1 MAVAG
6 KRRLHKTCVCS
17 HQTILSW
24 LLVVSFYR
32 NLCSIEQYCDQ
43 KNKWKSVGT
52 LPDYRIEEY
61 CDMTDRD
68 VKKGPAPD
76 GRSSFSCVP
85 LWLSKDVYHAPNP
98 GEPDIF
104 DRFSYG
110 SF

>member
-1 MAVAG
+1 MYVY
-6 KRRLHKTCVCS
+6 S
-17 HQTILSW
+17 HQTFLSW

-32 NLCSIEQYCDQ
+32 NLRSIEQYCDQ

-76 GRSSFSCVP
+76 GRSFFSCVS

-98 GEPDIF
+98 GDWETF
-104 DRFSYG
+104 DLRSYE